1 MINPPNWF
9 LWVNW
14 RDRDPPNLWGHPPV
28 YMLYAT
34 LTQNRWKGSLIGQKV
49 DLGVNCII
57 GRYMILFSILLA
69 FFLLVGVLIAS
80 TKMDKRFQ
88 KKRTRIK
95 NNNKFRI
102 NYFRKWF
109 WPPKHH
115 NITTTI
121 IRLSVC
127 CLGLIFIALL

>member
-1 MINPPNWF
+1 
-9 LWVNW
+9 
-14 RDRDPPNLWGHPPV
+14 
-28 YMLYAT
+28 
-34 LTQNRWKGSLIGQKV
+34 
-49 DLGVNCII
+49 
-57 GRYMILFSILLA
+57 MILFSILLA

-88 KKRTRIK
+88 KKRPRIK

-115 NITTTI
+115 NLITTIVRFLTFLLGFIIIAIPYTI
-121 IRLSVC
+121 LYTGFGVNGVPLTIVILWPGLYLIMYVIRKIKV
-127 CLGLIFIALL
+127 GKHYNW